1 MSQNARQANPTTMCE
16 NKIST
21 ADYLKLRRF
30 LSKKVGNLADA
41 EDLAQETLIK
51 MMEVENSGTIVHY
64 PKAFMFRVASNLAYD
79 MLRHNMRTSRIFE
92 DRNEASLQEI
102 PHDTVSGALN
112 PEILCQNRELS
123 ERIFGLI
130 NTLPPKCQNAFQLT
144 KIEGRT
150 YPEAASEMKLS
161 ISTIEKY
168 LSRALNLIKTH
179 PEFRETMMV

>member
-1 MSQNARQANPTTMCE
+1 MSQKANQIDPAMMGQNE
-16 NKIST
+16 IST

-30 LSKKVGNLADA
+30 LTKKVGNLADA

-51 MMEVENSGTIVHY
+51 MMEVKNSGTVVHY
-64 PKAFMFRVASNLAYD
+64 PQAFMFRVASNLAYD

-92 DRNEASLQEI
+92 DRNETSLQEI
-102 PHDTVSGALN
+102 PYDIDSGELN

-123 ERIFGLI
+123 ERIVGLI
-130 NTLPPKCQNAFQLT
+130 STLPPKCQNAFQLT

-150 YPEAASEMKLS
+150 YPEAATEMKLS

-179 PEFRETMMV
+179 PEFREEMMA